1 MKRVIITGL
10 AVMLSASVYAQSLRD
25 NPGFS
30 MFSDEK
36 ANKVGDVVTILV
48 VESSQASNNAEKT
61 TNRKSDL
68 GFNASADFG
77 SASSPKAAVSV
88 GSNNGFNGTG
98 GTKTTGMISTKI
110 SATIDSVRA
119 NGNMVIR
126 GIRKTV
132 INGEEQLV
140 SVKGVVRPIDINPD
154 NSVLSYNIS
163 EAEFIFEGKG
173 MIDDAQ
179 SPGWFT
185 KFLHWIF

>member
-1 MKRVIITGL
+1 MKRVLIIGFTALL
-10 AVMLSASVYAQSLRD
+10 AVSAYSQTLRE

-36 ANKVGDVVTILV
+36 ANKIGDVITILV
-48 VESSQASNNAEKT
+48 VESSQASNNAEKST
-61 TNRKSDL
+61 GRKSDL

-77 SASSPKAAVSV
+77 SASSPKAAVTV

-98 GTKTTGMISTKI
+98 GTKSSGMISTKI
-110 SATIDSVRA
+110 SATIDSVRP

-132 INGEEQLV
+132 INGEEQLI
-140 SVKGVVRPIDINPD
+140 SVKGVVRAVDIMPD

-179 SPGWFT
+179 KPGWFT